1 MKTKKSGESMWTK
14 KFVTAIIFLLMI
26 SSQSISQDPVTETM
40 DQAKA
45 FYLQGNMKEAVQGLE
60 KALQLINDRLEEKLT
75 GSLPE
80 PLNGWRADDAFATTT
95 NIGLVSGIKV
105 KKRYYKKGG
114 GPSVDIEIVTNS
126 IKIGNIKRMFSSPS
140 MLKRAGDNIKI
151 ATVAERKCVER
162 FDPVDRYAELIFVP
176 TSTLLIT
183 ITGQDMKNTD
193 TVSKYADRLN
203 WNELE
208 IHFP

>member
-1 MKTKKSGESMWTK
+1 MCIKKV
-14 KFVTAIIFLLMI
+14 VTTIVFCLAFA
-26 SSQSISQDPVTETM
+26 SQSISQDLVTETM

-45 FYLQGNMKEAVQGLE
+45 FYIQGNMKEAVQGLE

-75 GSLPE
+75 SSLPE
-80 PLNGWRADDAFATTT
+80 PLNGWRADDAFATTS
-95 NIGLVSGIKV
+95 NMGHISGIKV

-151 ATVAERKCVER
+151 ATVADRKCVER
-162 FDPVDRYAELIFVP
+162 FDPIDRYAELIFVP